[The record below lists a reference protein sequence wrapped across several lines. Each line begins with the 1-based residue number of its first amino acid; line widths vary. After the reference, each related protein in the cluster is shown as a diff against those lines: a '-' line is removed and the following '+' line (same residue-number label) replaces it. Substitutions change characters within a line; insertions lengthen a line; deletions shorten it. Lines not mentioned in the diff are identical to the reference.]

1 MAKLVNATKLIPLQ
15 RGFVA
20 GYRRDRHKARRELRA
35 LAQSLD
41 DELVALQDD
50 IAAIELVRKPL
61 SNAYR

>member
-41 DELVALQDD
+41 ENHCRTHIGDSRR
-50 IAAIELVRKPL
+50 IAP
-61 SNAYR
+61 